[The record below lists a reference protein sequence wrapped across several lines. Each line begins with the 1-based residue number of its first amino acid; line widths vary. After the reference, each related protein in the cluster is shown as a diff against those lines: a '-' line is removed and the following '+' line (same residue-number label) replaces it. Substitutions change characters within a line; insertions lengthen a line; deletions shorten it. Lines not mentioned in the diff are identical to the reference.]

1 MTATRGRVVQLDG
14 VKPIK
19 WAGETGRWLLRGEDT
34 GGLYSF
40 FEVTSP
46 PGGGPPLHIHEDVDE
61 SFYVIEGEYE
71 IELDGEK
78 HKATPGS
85 LVYGPRGVGHAF
97 VNTWNRPSKM
107 LCIATPGGV
116 EDWFEEL
123 GQLIDGQGPP
133 DWEKMQALATK
144 HHIVGFRPQRGPMAA
159 GAGGPG
165 GRPGGPGGPGAA
177 GRPGGPG
184 GSGPAAGRG

>member
-1 MTATRGRVVQLDG
+1 MTVTRGRVVALDD

-19 WAGETGRWLLRGEDT
+19 WAGEAGRWLLRGEQT

-40 FEVTSP
+40 FEVTTP
-46 PGGGPPLHIHEDVDE
+46 PGGGPPLHIHQDVDE
-61 SFYVIEGEYE
+61 SFYVIDGEYE

-78 HKATPGS
+78 HKAPTGT

-97 VNTWNRPSKM
+97 VNTWRKPSRM

-123 GQLIDGQGPP
+123 GRLLDRQGPP
-133 DWEKMQALATK
+133 EWEAMQALATK
-144 HHIVGFRPQRGPMAA
+144 HRITGFRPQGGPP
-159 GAGGPG
+159 GAGPG
-165 GRPGGPGGPGAA
+165 RGRPGPGPA
-177 GRPGGPG
+177 G
-184 GSGPAAGRG
+184 GSVGGPAAG

>member
-1 MTATRGRVVQLDG
+1 MTT
-14 VKPIK
+14 
-19 WAGETGRWLLRGEDT
+19 
-34 GGLYSF
+34 
-40 FEVTSP
+40 P

-61 SFYVIEGEYE
+61 SFYVIDGEYE

-78 HKATPGS
+78 HKAPAGS

-97 VNTWNRPSKM
+97 VNTWHRPSKM

-116 EDWFEEL
+116 ENWFEEL

-144 HHIVGFRPQRGPMAA
+144 HHIVGFRPKRGPLAA
-159 GAGGPG
+159 GG
-165 GRPGGPGGPGAA
+165 GRPGGPGGPPEG
-177 GRPGGPG
+177 GRPGGAPG
-184 GSGPAAGRG
+184 GAPLGRG

>member
-1 MTATRGRVVQLDG
+1 MTATRGHVVQLDD

-19 WAGETGRWLLRGEDT
+19 WAGEQGRWLLRGEET

-97 VNTWNRPSKM
+97 VNTWHKPSKM

-133 DWEKMQALATK
+133 DWERMQALATK
-144 HHIVGFRPQRGPMAA
+144 HHIVGFRPQRGPLAA
-159 GAGGPG
+159 GGPGGPGGPG
-165 GRPGGPGGPGAA
+165 GRPGGPGGPG
-177 GRPGGPG
+177 GPG
-184 GSGPAAGRG
+184 HSGPPAGRG

>member
-1 MTATRGRVVQLDG
+1 MTATRGRVVHLDG

-40 FEVTSP
+40 FEVTTP

-61 SFYVIEGEYE
+61 SFYVIDGEYE

-78 HKATPGS
+78 HKAPAGS

-97 VNTWNRPSKM
+97 VNTWHRPSKM

-116 EDWFEEL
+116 ENWFEEL
-123 GQLIDGQGPP
+123 GRLIDGQGPP

-144 HHIVGFRPQRGPMAA
+144 HHIVGFRPKRGPLAA
-159 GAGGPG
+159 GG
-165 GRPGGPGGPGAA
+165 GRPGGPAGGA
-177 GRPGGPG
+177 
-184 GSGPAAGRG
+184 PAERG

>member
-1 MTATRGRVVQLDG
+1 MTATRGRVVHLDG

-40 FEVTSP
+40 FEVTTP

-61 SFYVIEGEYE
+61 SFYVIDGEYE

-78 HKATPGS
+78 HKAPAGS

-97 VNTWNRPSKM
+97 VNTWHRPSKM

-116 EDWFEEL
+116 ENWFEEL

-144 HHIVGFRPQRGPMAA
+144 HHIVGFRPKRGPLAA
-159 GAGGPG
+159 GG
-165 GRPGGPGGPGAA
+165 GRPGGPGGPPEG
-177 GRPGGPG
+177 GRPGGAPG
-184 GSGPAAGRG
+184 GAPLGRG